1 MNSRQKEVMQAQL
14 DSEEKTL
21 KELKKIYSQAL
32 ENCEEKI
39 RELSERT
46 DMENLQSIIY
56 QKRYQE
62 ALKSQLEGIMANL
75 QSNSYATVSDYLHRC
90 YRDGYIGTMYDI
102 QGQGIP
108 IIMPIDQ
115 QAVTRAIQTDSKL
128 SSGLYSRLG
137 EDVKALKTSVRA
149 ELSRGIASGYTW
161 NEIAVEIAK
170 SFKNTPFSKAYNRAM
185 TIART
190 EGHRVAIQSAMDAQE
205 AAKSKGADVVKQWDA
220 TLDDRT
226 RDTHRLLDGQIRE
239 IGKMFEVAGK
249 KTEAPGMFGDP
260 SEDCN
265 CRCALFQRARWALDE
280 DELSTLQER
289 AEFWGLDKAAT
300 FEEYRE
306 KYLNIHKMK
315 IEFPNDVYKVKG
327 FTNTVK
333 VEVDNAMKKLQTEY
347 NIKLNSIVVE
357 AAGKGDV
364 FVTGYHDGVV
374 DLVINENADFGRLI
388 SRIQDKYE
396 SGYFA
401 GKSLEDYLAHEMAH
415 CMLYQDCKTDTE
427 YQAKYRQIEGLYE
440 SLKGISGY
448 ADKTKSGNEALAEA
462 FVRARNKE
470 SISPMA
476 KVLIKSYFG
485 GLEK

>member
-62 ALKSQLEGIMANL
+62 ALKAQLEGIMANL

-190 EGHRVAIQSAMDAQE
+190 EGHRVAIQSAMDAQK

-239 IGKMFEVAGK
+239 IGEMFEAAGK

-280 DELSTLQER
+280 DELSVLQER
-289 AEFWGLDKAAT
+289 AEFWDLDKTDT

-306 KYLNIHKMK
+306 KYLNIHKMR
-315 IEFPNDVYKVKG
+315 IEFPDDVYKVKG
-327 FTNTVK
+327 FTNAVK

-347 NIKLNSIVVE
+347 ERVHLESTISSTSNMFRGTSALTARLNELSAFLHWNELFSIS
-357 AAGKGDV
+357 
-364 FVTGYHDGVV
+364 FCC
-374 DLVINENADFGRLI
+374 LADAFSSKEMHGMP
-388 SRIQDKYE
+388 
-396 SGYFA
+396 
-401 GKSLEDYLAHEMAH
+401 SLRA
-415 CMLYQDCKTDTE
+415 
-427 YQAKYRQIEGLYE
+427 
-440 SLKGISGY
+440 SLS
-448 ADKTKSGNEALAEA
+448 AKSGTILLRTEGTYVSAVISCSTTNGESTSALL
-462 FVRARNKE
+462 
-470 SISPMA
+470 STSSSPN
-476 KVLIKSYFG
+476 LLSLYFPCFTSVP
-485 GLEK
+485 